1 MPEKYIFDSEEETGG
16 DDGEPLERVLRERLR
31 SVRDEGERRTIAG
44 LAREIGGLPGD
55 VARAAL
61 EVSAGVAALSLR
73 AGVDFLRVVPEA
85 ARVLDA
91 EELRAWGEMARRL
104 VMADLETGTAFITS
118 GVEGLGVVPRGA
130 RLLLLQVCARQLSL
144 STSFALE
151 TYRRGPEVAL
161 AVGDAELLRQVFE
174 VAAEIARRSA
184 RHSADFL
191 SATPAVAAHLSTFR
205 EETDESGAVE
215 NHAGSVGVASLI
227 EDGGVESRVEDGAV
241 ESLDVGGVVDE
252 ERAAG
257 GRVWA
262 AALGLASAFAQR
274 VGGIAADMWAAI
286 PAATESL
293 STGEALL
300 LFRQSEDFLD
310 RGGAA
315 ALHVLTAGGEVL
327 RLVPEAFDEWGALL
341 RSVAA
346 HNNACLV
353 ALARTGPVALRALA
367 EFRPERARLT
377 ETALAVI
384 EATHE
389 VARTDAESAI
399 SCFRAAPRALRTA
412 TLEQF
417 KAWAREGLLLEN
429 LSARAR
435 RSYFAL
441 ETRKSNEQLQSGE
454 SGLLLEEVSQTLR
467 LYVEGLTGRVVEV
480 APLASIPEE
489 QRIGDGRTIHLPSSV
504 SEFDDRELDF
514 RLYKVL
520 AAHAAGQI
528 EFGTHEPDTA
538 LLRAAYASL
547 ADVYAPEMADALD
560 AFSLDGYINDPSK
573 SERALAPEEEARLAE
588 SRKRVLPAGGDYRA
602 VLALFPQKGLA
613 ARIFGTLENGRIDRR
628 LRRVYRGLARDLD
641 LVREHLRRNRPR
653 IVSLPITLVPFELL
667 FQITLCGGA
676 LDDART
682 IYGQVISELESIVD
696 EYLTD
701 ARASVADTLM
711 ATSRVYTLFQSAV
724 PEMTERQT
732 RTDEE
737 SDADKE
743 SGAQSNL
750 ETDGEESDDASDEE
764 RRREQRRRD
773 ARELFNAWAASES
786 AGTDGE
792 ETLTGAERWMSGET
806 PEQGLE
812 PGEEAFEYD
821 EWDRDLSDTRV
832 GWCRV
837 VEKRTRRG
845 DRTFV
850 ELTRSRYRG
859 VISSIRHQFQLMRPE
874 SLKRVTNELD
884 GDDYDLNALIDYV
897 IDRRADGRQ
906 SERVYTKRL
915 RRERDVAVAFLL
927 DQSSSTARTIGR
939 HPLQPYTHP
948 GRRIIEV
955 EKEGLVL
962 MSEALEAVGD
972 PYSIYGFTSE
982 GRRNV
987 KFYIVKD
994 FKEPYAGEVEQR
1006 IGGINYQNNTRL
1018 GAAVRHAARK
1028 LRQQEARTRLL
1039 IVLSDGRPYDHDY
1052 GDARYARED
1061 TREALRQARLDG
1073 ITPFCITIDRD
1084 SETELRDL
1092 YGEVGYTIIDDVLS
1106 LPERMPA
1113 IYRRLTT

>member
-1 MPEKYIFDSEEETGG
+1 MNKPEPENTNDGQHKDSSIE
-16 DDGEPLERVLRERLR
+16 GELLEKTLRERLR
-31 SVRDEGERRTIAG
+31 SVRDAGERRTIAG
-44 LAREIGGLPGD
+44 L
-55 VARAAL
+55 
-61 EVSAGVAALSLR
+61 EVSAGLASLSLR
-73 AGVDFLRVVPEA
+73 AGVDFLRVAPEA

-91 EELRAWGEMARRL
+91 EEMRAWGELGRRL

-118 GVEGLGVVPRGA
+118 GVEGLADVPSGA

-151 TYRRGPEVAL
+151 TYRRGAEVAR
-161 AVGDAELLRQVFE
+161 AVGDEELLRRVFE
-174 VAAEIARRSA
+174 VATEIARRSA

-191 SATPAVAAHLSTFR
+191 SATPEVAARLSAFG
-205 EETDESGAVE
+205 EDAGESGAVPE
-215 NHAGSVGVASLI
+215 SKDERDALESVDESDASVV
-227 EDGGVESRVEDGAV
+227 ESDGVEGADARDA
-241 ESLDVGGVVDE
+241 SDE
-252 ERAAG
+252 TRAAG
-257 GRVWA
+257 GQIWA
-262 AALGLASAFAQR
+262 AALELALAFAQR
-274 VGGIAADMWAAI
+274 VGGIAADIWAAL
-286 PAATESL
+286 PAATEAL

-300 LFRQSEDFLD
+300 LFRQSEGFLD

-315 ALHVLTAGGEVL
+315 SLHVLTAGGAVL
-327 RLVPEAFDEWGALL
+327 RLVPGAFDEWGALL

-353 ALARTGPVALRALA
+353 ALARIGPASLRALA
-367 EFRPERARLT
+367 ETRPDPARLT

-384 EATHE
+384 EATRE
-389 VARTDAESAI
+389 VARIDPESAI
-399 SCFRAAPRALRTA
+399 SCFRAAPQALRTA

-417 KAWAREGLLLEN
+417 KAWASEGLLLEN
-429 LSARAR
+429 VSARAR

-441 ETRKSNEQLQSGE
+441 ETRRSNEQLQSGVG
-454 SGLLLEEVSQTLR
+454 GLALEEVAQTLR
-467 LYVEGLTGRVVEV
+467 LYVEGLTGRAVEV
-480 APLASIPEE
+480 APLAAIPEE
-489 QRIGDGRTIHLPSSV
+489 QRIGDGRTIHLPSNV

-528 EFGTHEPDTA
+528 EFGTHEPDTSD
-538 LLRAAYASL
+538 LRAAYASL
-547 ADVYAPEMADALD
+547 ADVYAPENVDAFE
-560 AFSLDGYINDPSK
+560 AFSLDGYINDPSR
-573 SERALAPEEEARLAE
+573 SERALPPEEEARLAE
-588 SRKRVLPAGGDYRA
+588 SRKRVLPTGGDYRTA
-602 VLALFPQKGLA
+602 LALFPQRGLA

-628 LRRVYRGLARDLD
+628 LRRAYRGLGRDLD

-653 IVSLPITLVPFELL
+653 IVSLPIMLVPFELL

-676 LDDART
+676 LDDARAV
-682 IYGQVISELESIVD
+682 YGQVISELESIVVD
-696 EYLTD
+696 YLTGE
-701 ARASVADTLM
+701 RATVADTLM
-711 ATSRVYTLFQSAV
+711 ATSRVYTLFQSVV

-732 RTDEE
+732 QADEE
-737 SDADKE
+737 SGAEKE

-750 ETDGEESDDASDEE
+750 ETEDEESDDASDEE
-764 RRREQRRRD
+764 LRREQRRRD
-773 ARELFNAWAASES
+773 ARELFNAWAANES
-786 AGTDGE
+786 AEADGE
-792 ETLTGAERWMSGET
+792 ETLTGAERWMSGES

-874 SLKRVTNELD
+874 SLKRVSNELD
-884 GDDYDLNALIDYV
+884 GDDYDLNALIDFV

-906 SERVYTKRL
+906 SERIYTKRL
-915 RRERDVAVAFLL
+915 RRERDVAVSFLL

-987 KFYIVKD
+987 KFYVVKD
-994 FKEPYAGEVEQR
+994 FDEPYAGEVEQR